1 MRTRTSALVAVIA
14 AMATATGVALAA
26 PVPILSI
33 SDGGS
38 EFVAPFDPSES
49 LTYSYRQSIYQVTV
63 FEELVRAD
71 GGIGIRGVR
80 SSDIRSVEYFGWK
93 GEPRVGADGLW
104 SEAAPATVSP
114 DRELV
119 IRITPAGEQRFTT
132 ARWSMVLRPRFGET
146 VVRVR
151 AEDRPLVVAMLE
163 SGR

>member
-1 MRTRTSALVAVIA
+1 VALIA
-14 AMATATGVALAA
+14 AMATATLVALAA
-26 PVPILSI
+26 PVPVLSI

-38 EFVAPFDPSES
+38 EFVAPLDPSES

-63 FEELVRAD
+63 FEELMRVD

-80 SSDIRSVEYFGWK
+80 SSDVRSVEYFGWK

-104 SEAAPATVSP
+104 SEAAPPTVSA

-119 IRITPAGEQRFTT
+119 IRITPAGEQRFAT
-132 ARWSMVLRPRFGET
+132 ARWSMALRPRFGET

-151 AEDRPLVVAMLE
+151 AEDRPLLVAMLE